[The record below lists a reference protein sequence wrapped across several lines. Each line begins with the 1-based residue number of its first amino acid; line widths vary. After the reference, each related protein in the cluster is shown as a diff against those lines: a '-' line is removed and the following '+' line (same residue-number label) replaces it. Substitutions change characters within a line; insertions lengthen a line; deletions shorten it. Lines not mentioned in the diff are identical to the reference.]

1 MEPRAL
7 LQTYPNTV
15 HISAVAI
22 ASLFGLTTTPT
33 FVPVVLT
40 LAALLFYAPHLFP
53 RPHAVGYTAL
63 LWLLIS
69 LCSTLGRLV
78 PALNALSSAGP
89 SIAVLLVMSSV
100 ASAVAIIA
108 IFVDKRMDGH
118 TRAPQAVLFPA
129 IWTLLWVAASHLPF
143 NLGRLTSWS
152 PMSGI
157 QAYQWMSPWTGPAG
171 IDWVTAAWAVV
182 VSQSLGKWYMG
193 GGEESSDS
201 RKPKAPTKT
210 EGTSVLAII
219 LIALTIPSFIISG
232 HPLPVVS
239 SDTVTSVSIGCVLPS
254 TTSPSLGDYIK
265 ESQKVTAH
273 ADLILWPE
281 GAVTFRDAND
291 KENAIKK
298 IQDAQASDRGK
309 PWAVSFQETTI
320 DPWDDKGRATISRM
334 GVAVISSEDVSMTYY
349 KRSLVPIAES
359 FHLTPGRHSP
369 STFALPL
376 KKGKRSVDVTA
387 SICLDFAMPSPFG
400 DLDSKPGLILAPA
413 RTWDPAIGNRMWEE
427 VKQRANEIGSL
438 ALWCDGGKGGVSGV
452 AGGGYNDIYQVG
464 AGSWVRTV
472 GISHPFDS
480 TGRTFYA
487 RYGDA
492 SVVVVSWVL
501 AGGFWLALAQRKQAR
516 LRDVG
521 NKFYDLVS
529 GLKQSFLEWRQRRP
543 GPAEQP
549 NLIDF

>member
-53 RPHAVGYTAL
+53 RPHSVGYTAV
-63 LWLLIS
+63 LWLSIS
-69 LCSTLGRLV
+69 LCSTFGRLV
-78 PALNALSSAGP
+78 PALNALSTAWP
-89 SIAVLLVMSSV
+89 SIVVLLGMSSV
-100 ASAVAIIA
+100 ASAVAVLA
-108 IFVDKRMDGH
+108 IFADVWIGGRIS
-118 TRAPQAVLFPA
+118 APQAILFPA
-129 IWTLLWVAASHLPF
+129 IWASLWVAASHLPF

-157 QAYQWMSPWTGPAG
+157 QVYQWMAPWTGPAG

-193 GGEESSDS
+193 GGEESSDN
-201 RKPKAPTKT
+201 RKPKASTKT

-254 TTSPSLGDYIK
+254 TPSPSLQDYIS
-265 ESQKVTAH
+265 ESKKLTAS
-273 ADLILWPE
+273 ADIVLWPE
-281 GAVTFRDAND
+281 GAVTFRNANE
-291 KENAIKK
+291 KEDAIKL
-298 IQDAQASDRGK
+298 IQTAIGVHWKS
-309 PWAVSFQETTI
+309 WAVSFKETII
-320 DPWDDKGRATISRM
+320 DPWDASGRTTISHM
-334 GVAVISSEDVSMTYY
+334 GVAVISNSSEDVSMTYY

-359 FHLTPGRHSP
+359 FHLTPGRFPP

-376 KKGKRSVDVTA
+376 NKGKRSVDVTA

-413 RTWDPAIGNRMWEE
+413 RTWDSAIGNRMWE
-427 VKQRANEIGSL
+427 
-438 ALWCDGGKGGVSGV
+438 
-452 AGGGYNDIYQVG
+452 
-464 AGSWVRTV
+464 
-472 GISHPFDS
+472 
-480 TGRTFYA
+480 
-487 RYGDA
+487 
-492 SVVVVSWVL
+492 
-501 AGGFWLALAQRKQAR
+501 
-516 LRDVG
+516 
-521 NKFYDLVS
+521 
-529 GLKQSFLEWRQRRP
+529 
-543 GPAEQP
+543 
-549 NLIDF
+549 